1 MSKGNRRH
9 NGRPALRLSTLRPD
23 QYTLAVQAGEKTSVV
38 CPDCGCWRL
47 VERRMIK
54 PHRSLERM
62 KRDERIPKCEG
73 SGQLIEIDVDPAGWL
88 AWLRQHVR
96 RMESGCDA
104 RVRKGTTL
112 VKKAAPKAPA
122 VARMQPVPVTSPAQ
136 GELRQASTE
145 LARHRARCAR
155 CQPRQHG
162 QTSDP
167 CVQGALLHVRVITAQ
182 RAYTFAHTSA

>member
-9 NGRPALRLSTLRPD
+9 NGRPALRLSTLRPE

-62 KRDERIPKCEG
+62 KRDERLPKCEG

-104 RVRKGTTL
+104 RVRQGTTL
-112 VKKAAPKAPA
+112 VKKAAPRTPA
-122 VARMQPVPVTSPAQ
+122 VVQMRAVTHEQ
-136 GELRQASTE
+136 I
-145 LARHRARCAR
+145 
-155 CQPRQHG
+155 
-162 QTSDP
+162 
-167 CVQGALLHVRVITAQ
+167 QGAMRVHRLAGC
-182 RAYTFAHTSA
+182 RACETGRLCETNYMLRRRLRAAAEAASRTRVTRRSVTPTTQTI